1 MARLRTALLV
11 SILLAP
17 GASALAAPQAGYPNV
32 RNFGLVPDPGAA
44 WYRQCLRVQ
53 HRQVPVGDLPRTPH
67 TPNTGDGDGA
77 HCNAGQRY
85 YDKLSQAAT
94 SPAEWHQ
101 VRYCALASND
111 TPVLMMLYANG
122 FGVTRDADLAIRYA
136 CSSDGALAE
145 MEGRVMHLVR
155 RKAAPSGDRFDQCD
169 DITSGFMGGYCASIA
184 DDQAGRIRTAFL
196 ARARKAMSAPQQV
209 AFDALLTAAS
219 TFAASRGNDETDMS
233 GTARAAMAIDATARE
248 QEWLREHVAAFEK
261 GQVNLPAP
269 EQFAAADAEL
279 NRAYRRVM
287 QASATDP
294 DHPQRLAWSTVEKS
308 SVRATQRA
316 WLAYRDA
323 WVRFAAVRY
332 PTIDPASLKSAL
344 TQWRSKQ
351 LVAFAPE

>member
-1 MARLRTALLV
+1 M
-11 SILLAP
+11 
-17 GASALAAPQAGYPNV
+17 
-32 RNFGLVPDPGAA
+32 
-44 WYRQCLRVQ
+44 
-53 HRQVPVGDLPRTPH
+53 GDLARTPRTPK
-67 TPNTGDGDGA
+67 PDYGE
-77 HCNAGQRY
+77 HCNAGERY
-85 YDKLSQAAT
+85 YDKRNQAT
-94 SPAEWHQ
+94 TTPAEWDQ

-111 TPVLMMLYANG
+111 ISVLMMLYANG

-136 CSSDGALAE
+136 CASEGALAE
-145 MEGRVMHLVR
+145 MEERVMHLAR
-155 RKAAPSGDRFDQCD
+155 RKTDQSGDRFDQCD

-184 DDQAGRIRTAFL
+184 ENQAGKVRTAFL

-209 AFDALLTAAS
+209 AFDALLAVTS
-219 TFAASRGNDETDMS
+219 VFAASRGNVETDMS

-279 NRAYRRVM
+279 NRAYRRLM
-287 QASATDP
+287 QATATDP

-323 WVRFAAVRY
+323 WVRFAALRY
-332 PTIDPASLKSAL
+332 PAIDAAALKSAL

-351 LVAFAPE
+351 LVALAPE